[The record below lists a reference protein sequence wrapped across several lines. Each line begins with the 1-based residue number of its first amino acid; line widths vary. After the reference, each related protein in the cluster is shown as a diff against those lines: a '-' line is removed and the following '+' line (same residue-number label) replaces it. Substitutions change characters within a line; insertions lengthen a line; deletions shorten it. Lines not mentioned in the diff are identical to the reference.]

1 MIDCD
6 QARNLFDAHLNDE
19 ISSSWTAELHA
30 HAVACGSCRRELSL
44 LRACGD
50 VIARDAVAPMPSSS
64 FTDSV
69 MAATATVRGRTAR
82 WNRWRSLSVWGGAG
96 ATAAAAAI
104 MLWFTPLGSE
114 PTTLVP
120 QGIVRGHFVDG
131 PSQQTFEPALFPVRA
146 MRATQQGAQAIQ
158 VLGQYGLNRFGDV
171 LGGGLLGA
179 GLRGLDAFGG
189 TGVDPSVGALS
200 DLLRILHEQQQAD
213 ADDDFEVM

>member
-6 QARNLFDAHLNDE
+6 QAQNLFDSYLNDE

-30 HAVACGSCRRELSL
+30 HAVSCGSCRRELSL
-44 LRACGD
+44 LKACGD
-50 VIARDAVAPMPSSS
+50 VIARDAVAPMPSAN

-82 WNRWRSLSVWGGAG
+82 RNRWRSLSVWGGAG

-104 MLWFTPLGSE
+104 MLWVTPLGS
-114 PTTLVP
+114 VP
-120 QGIVRGHFVDG
+120 QGRVLSENVDG

-158 VLGQYGLNRFGDV
+158 VLGQYGLNHFDDV

-189 TGVDPSVGALS
+189 TKVDPSVGALS
-200 DLLRILHEQQQAD
+200 DLLRIIHEQQQAE

>member
-44 LRACGD
+44 LTACGD

-104 MLWFTPLGSE
+104 MLWFTPLGS
-114 PTTLVP
+114 VP
-120 QGIVRGHFVDG
+120 QGIVRGQFVDG

-158 VLGQYGLNRFGDV
+158 VLGQYGLNRFGDA

-179 GLRGLDAFGG
+179 GLRGLDAFGD

>member
-104 MLWFTPLGSE
+104 MLWFTPLGS
-114 PTTLVP
+114 VP
-120 QGIVRGHFVDG
+120 QGMVLSEDVDG

-146 MRATQQGAQAIQ
+146 MQATQQGAHAIQ

-171 LGGGLLGA
+171 LGGGLLGV

-200 DLLRILHEQQQAD
+200 DLLRILQEQQQAE